1 MIKSVILLTII
12 LLPCLAAFSESEFF
26 LPNILGIAYMFLL
39 AYLSSTKRGKKFCRK
54 MYNNIVR
61 TNDDIFAKE

>member
-12 LLPCLAAFSESEFF
+12 LLPCLAAFNESDTFV
-26 LPNILGIAYMFLL
+26 PNILGIAYMFLL
-39 AYLSSTKRGKKFCRK
+39 AYLSRTKRGKKFCRK
-54 MYNNIVR
+54 VYRDLVR